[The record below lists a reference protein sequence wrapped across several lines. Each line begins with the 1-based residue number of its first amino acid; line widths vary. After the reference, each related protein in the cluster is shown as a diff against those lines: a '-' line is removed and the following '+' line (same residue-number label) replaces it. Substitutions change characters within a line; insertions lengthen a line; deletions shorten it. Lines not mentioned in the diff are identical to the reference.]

1 MFRIKSLARCQSVGR
16 TLFSKRNGES
26 RELVCFPNHVVAS
39 QQTCIGS
46 INFSAQSVL
55 SVRYFSA
62 PAAAYN
68 QTVDVFPSIV
78 IGSDG
83 ALSAQG
89 PFAESQAQVS
99 KKRHSDFCIFLFS
112 ACFKN
117 EL

>member
-1 MFRIKSLARCQSVGR
+1 MFRLKSFARCRTASR
-16 TLFSKRNGES
+16 TLFSNKNVES
-26 RELVCFPNHVVAS
+26 NEFRRIPNYVVES
-39 QQTCIGS
+39 QTWTGS
-46 INFSAQSVL
+46 IGIPVQSMFSIRS
-55 SVRYFSA
+55 FSA

-99 KKRHSDFCIFLFS
+99 KTLPLPSLSIYSMDGY
-112 ACFKN
+112 
-117 EL
+117 